1 MKTPLIVGTLAAGA
15 TYMVAKNSS
24 TTRTTPLIVSGGV
37 GLLTGIM
44 THYIT
49 KPSTLSDSEEPS
61 AMQQDEFS
69 EITDEEMTLD
79 DGKPPSPL
87 DLNRAKKLNER
98 FRKFKT
104 LLAQYK
110 PDQKIEYKAFCGGKD
125 GVMVKKYVDNCVTD
139 SYQIKKPIG
148 VGAKTLEKFKEH
160 HGISFEQFTELNE
173 KLVESQL
180 KRFLE
185 KNPKKSSSEQ
195 KKDSGKE
202 TKQTTAKQ
210 TKTVVKSEKEVKTME
225 KDSKPVVAPDSV
237 ENIKNVDNDVK
248 KAEKQIRKK
257 RSITTVKNKDLQKK
271 GSVDNDDEI
280 AKQIA
285 AIGKQ
290 VAAL

>member
-1 MKTPLIVGTLAAGA
+1 MMKTPLIVGTLAAGA

-24 TTRTTPLIVSGGV
+24 TAKTIPLVVSGGV

-49 KPSTLSDSEEPS
+49 KPSTLSDSQENS
-61 AMQQDEFS
+61 MQDEFS
-69 EITDEEMTLD
+69 EMTDEEMTLD
-79 DGKPPSPL
+79 DGKPPSTV

-98 FRKFKT
+98 FRKFKA

-180 KRFLE
+180 QRFLE
-185 KNPKKSSSEQ
+185 KNPKKSSYEQ

-202 TKQTTAKQ
+202 TKQTTHKQ
-210 TKTVVKSEKEVKTME
+210 TKSAVKPEKEEKPME
-225 KDSKPVVAPDSV
+225 KDSKPAKAPASG
-237 ENIKNVDNDVK
+237 ENVKNADNAVK
-248 KAEKQIRKK
+248 KTEKTVRKK
-257 RSITTVKNKDLQKK
+257 RSITPERNKDIQKNDTI
-271 GSVDNDDEI
+271 DNDDEI